1 MAEVFIPTLH
11 TFANENVFTG
21 SCGTLRFRIA
31 PTVVKATKHEVSMEE
46 SSMYCELWH
55 GPLCY
60 ELSEMEAERT
70 FPMSEEGR
78 TEMKRWLEEHTEN

>member
-1 MAEVFIPTLH
+1 MAEIFIPTLH

-21 SCGTLRFRIA
+21 SCGALRFRIA
-31 PTVVKATKHEVSMEE
+31 PTVEKETKHEVDMEE
-46 SSMYCELWH
+46 SLMHCEFWH

-60 ELSEMEAERT
+60 ELSQMEAERT

-78 TEMKRWLEEHTEN
+78 AEMKRWLEENV

>member
-1 MAEVFIPTLH
+1 MAKIFIPTLH

-21 SCGTLRFRIA
+21 SCGALRFRIA
-31 PTVVKATKHEVSMEE
+31 PTVVKATKHEVDMEE
-46 SSMYCELWH
+46 SFMHCEFWH

-60 ELSEMEAERT
+60 ELSQMEAERT

-78 TEMKRWLEEHTEN
+78 AEMKRWLEENV

>member
-1 MAEVFIPTLH
+1 MAEIFIPTLH

-21 SCGTLRFRIA
+21 SCGALRFRIA
-31 PTVVKATKHEVSMEE
+31 PTVVKATKHEVDMGE
-46 SSMYCELWH
+46 SFMHCEFWH

-60 ELSEMEAERT
+60 ELSQMEAERT

-78 TEMKRWLEEHTEN
+78 EEMRRWLEEKI